1 MVKIAGIISIILLG
15 VLNPILSQ
23 RSSQIQ
29 DFTLPNITNGSS
41 FTLSEYRDAEAIVI
55 IFTSLYCPYAK
66 FYEDRITRLIDSYK
80 RSDVRFILINPNNPD
95 KSKADA
101 SANIVA
107 ETRRLGLTIPF
118 LTDRSQEV
126 ADLLGARKTPEAFV
140 LVPKKDVFQ
149 VVYHGAIDDNPQ
161 VEDDVKHHYLAS
173 AINAIVQN
181 RSVPVAITPVT
192 GCIIKR

>member
-1 MVKIAGIISIILLG
+1 MTKVAGIVSIILLG
-15 VLNPILSQ
+15 MLNPILSQ

-41 FTLSEYRDAEAIVI
+41 FTLSEYRDAKAVVI

-66 FYEDRITRLIDSYK
+66 FYEDRITRLIDGYNN
-80 RSDVRFILINPNNPD
+80 SDVRFILINPNNPD

-107 ETRRLGLTIPF
+107 ETKRLGLNIPF
-118 LTDRSQEV
+118 LSDRSQKV

-140 LVPKKDVFQ
+140 LVPKKDSFQ

-161 VEDDVKHHYLAS
+161 VEEDVKHHYLAS
-173 AINAIVQN
+173 AIDTIVQN
-181 RSVPVAITPVT
+181 RSVPLTTTSVT

>member
-1 MVKIAGIISIILLG
+1 MIKVVGIVCIILLG

-23 RSSQIQ
+23 RSSQIE

-41 FTLSEYRDAEAIVI
+41 FTLSEYQDAEAVVI

-66 FYEDRITRLIDSYK
+66 FYEDRITRLIDGYN
-80 RSDVRFILINPNNPD
+80 RSGVRFILINPNNPD

-107 ETRRLGLTIPF
+107 ETRRLGLSIPF

-126 ADLLGARKTPEAFV
+126 ADLLGARKTPEVFV
-140 LVPKKDVFQ
+140 LVPKIDVFQ

-161 VEDDVKHHYLAS
+161 VEEDVKHPYLAS

-181 RSVPVAITPVT
+181 RAVPVATTSVT

>member
-1 MVKIAGIISIILLG
+1 MVKVVCIVCIVFLG
-15 VLNPILSQ
+15 VINPILSQ
-23 RSSQIQ
+23 QSSQIQ

-41 FTLSEYRDAEAIVI
+41 FTLSEYRDAEAVVI

-66 FYEDRITRLIDSYK
+66 FYEDRISRLIDGYS

-95 KSKADA
+95 KSTADA

-107 ETRRLGLTIPF
+107 ETKRLGLKIPF
-118 LTDRSQEV
+118 LSDRSQEV
-126 ADLLGARKTPEAFV
+126 ANLLGARKTPEAFV
-140 LVPKKDVFQ
+140 LVPKNNVFK

-161 VEDDVKHHYLAS
+161 VEDDVKHPYLAS

-181 RSVPVAITPVT
+181 RSVPVSSTTIT